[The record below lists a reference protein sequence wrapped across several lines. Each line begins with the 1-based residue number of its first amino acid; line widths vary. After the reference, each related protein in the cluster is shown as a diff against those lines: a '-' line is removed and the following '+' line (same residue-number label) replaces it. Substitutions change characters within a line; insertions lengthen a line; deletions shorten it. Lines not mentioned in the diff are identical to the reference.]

1 MKSMNRTPAY
11 KFTVQMKD
19 GKPAGRDQSLVDGL
33 RLVVKMGNLAY
44 GTRQYVKLQG
54 RGPRPSNRYHQS
66 LPLSMATSADVY
78 VYTR

>member
-1 MKSMNRTPAY
+1 MNRTQAY

-19 GKPAGRDQSLVDGL
+19 GKPADSDQSLVDGL
-33 RLVVKMGNLAY
+33 RLVVKMGNLAT

-54 RGPRPSNRYHQS
+54 RGPRPSKRYHQS
-66 LPLSMATSADVY
+66 LPLNMATTADVY

>member
-1 MKSMNRTPAY
+1 MTRTTAY

-19 GKPAGRDQSLVDGL
+19 GQPVGNDKALVDGL

-54 RGPRPSNRYHQS
+54 RGHRRGVYRYNQS
-66 LPLSMATSADVY
+66 LPLKYATTADVY
-78 VYTR
+78 VYSR

>member
-1 MKSMNRTPAY
+1 MNRTQAY

-19 GKPAGRDQSLVDGL
+19 GKPADSDQSLVDSL
-33 RLVVKMGNLAY
+33 RLVVKIDNLAE
-44 GTRQYVKLQG
+44 GKSQYVKLQG
-54 RGPRPSNRYHQS
+54 RGPRPSNRYHLS

>member
-1 MKSMNRTPAY
+1 MNRTQAY

-19 GKPAGRDQSLVDGL
+19 GKPADSDQSLVDSL
-33 RLVVKMGNLAY
+33 RLVVKIDNLAE
-44 GTRQYVKLQG
+44 GKSQYVKLRG
-54 RGPRPSNRYHQS
+54 RGPRPSNRYHLS